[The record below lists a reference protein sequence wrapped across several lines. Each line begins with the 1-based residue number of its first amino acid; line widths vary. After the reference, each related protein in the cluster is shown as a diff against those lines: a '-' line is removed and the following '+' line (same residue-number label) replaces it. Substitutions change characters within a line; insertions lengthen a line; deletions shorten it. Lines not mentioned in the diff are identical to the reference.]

1 MALKVVL
8 SHKTHYKY
16 DKSISL
22 SPHTIRLRPAPH
34 SRTPIDAYSMKI
46 TPENHFIN
54 WQQDPYGNYVA
65 RIVFPEKVTEFG
77 IDVEVIADLVSINPF
92 DFFVEEYAEQ
102 FPFVYKDELNTELYP
117 ILKSQKKGKNSKNS
131 LSHSI

>member
-1 MALKVVL
+1 MSLKVVL

-16 DKSISL
+16 DRPISL

-34 SRTPIDAYSMKI
+34 CRTPIDAYSMKI
-46 TPENHFIN
+46 TPEKHFIN

-92 DFFVEEYAEQ
+92 DFFVEEYAEH
-102 FPFVYKDELNTELYP
+102 FPFKYKKELASELTPYFEITE
-117 ILKSQKKGKNSKNS
+117 KGKNLKIHQIS
-131 LSHSI
+131 